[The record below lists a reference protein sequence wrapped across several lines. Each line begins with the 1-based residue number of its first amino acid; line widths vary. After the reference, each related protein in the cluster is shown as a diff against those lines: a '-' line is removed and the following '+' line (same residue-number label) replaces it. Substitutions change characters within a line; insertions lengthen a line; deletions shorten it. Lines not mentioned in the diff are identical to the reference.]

1 MTPREITSELDKHI
15 VGQAAAKRAVAIA
28 LRNRWRRMKLEEELR
43 NEITPK
49 NILMIGPTG
58 VGKTEIARRLAKL
71 AQAPFIKV
79 EATKFTE
86 VGYVGRDVESI
97 VRDLVDVAIKMIRE
111 TEMNKVRHLAEDRAE
126 ERILDVLLPQAR
138 TEKTADSGNASQID
152 SNSAARQVF
161 RKKLRQEELDEKE
174 IEIKVSESPTG
185 IEIVAPPGLEDVT
198 SQLKSMFSNMNSGKR
213 VSRRMTVKAALKVV
227 KDEEAAKLI
236 NEEEI
241 RNRAIEASE
250 QTGIVFIDEI
260 DKVTNRH
267 EQGSAGVSRE
277 GVQRDLLPLIEG
289 STVTTKY
296 GSIKTDHIL
305 FIASGA
311 FHLSKP
317 SDLIP
322 ELQGRLPIRVELDA
336 LTADDFKRI
345 LEEPDASL
353 TEQYQALL
361 ATEDLHIKFSA
372 DGIKKIAETAWQVN
386 ERTENIGARRLHT
399 VMERLLEEVSFSA
412 SDMAIGNKELII
424 DRVYV
429 EQQLD
434 ELAKDEDLSRYI
446 L

>member
-1 MTPREITSELDKHI
+1 MSMMTPREITSELDKHI
-15 VGQAAAKRAVAIA
+15 IGQDAAKRAVAIA
-28 LRNRWRRMKLEEELR
+28 LRNRWRRMKLDETLR
-43 NEITPK
+43 SEITPK

-71 AQAPFIKV
+71 AQAPFIKI

-97 VRDLVDVAIKMIRE
+97 IRDLIDVAVKMIRE
-111 TEMNKVRHLAEDRAE
+111 TEIQKVQHLAEDLAE

-138 TEKTADSGNASQID
+138 SDESSEEDPKSS
-152 SNSAARQVF
+152 ARQVF
-161 RKKLRQEELDEKE
+161 RKKLRQGELDEKD
-174 IEIKVSESPTG
+174 IEIKISESAAG
-185 IEIVAPPGLEDVT
+185 IEIMAPPGLEEMT
-198 SQLKSMFSNMNSGKR
+198 SQLKSMFSNMNTGRKR
-213 VSRRMTVKAALKVV
+213 SRRMTVSAALKIV
-227 KDEEAAKLI
+227 KEEEAAKLI
-236 NEEEI
+236 NEDEI
-241 RNRAIEASE
+241 KNRAIESTE

-267 EQGSAGVSRE
+267 DHAGASISRE

-289 STVTTKY
+289 STVSTKY
-296 GSIKTDHIL
+296 GSVKTDHIL

-336 LTADDFKRI
+336 LTAEDFERI
-345 LEEPDASL
+345 LEEPDSSL

-361 ATEDLHIKFSA
+361 ATEDLHIKFSK
-372 DGIKKIAETAWQVN
+372 DGIKKIAEIAWQVN

-399 VMERLLEEVSFSA
+399 VMERLLEDVSFSA
-412 SDMAIGNKELII
+412 SDMAIGETQDLVI
-424 DRVYV
+424 DKAYV
-429 EQQLD
+429 EKQLG